1 MITELNSLQAVLVSI
16 LGVLVVFFVLLIIM
30 VFIMILGKVVGSKSK
45 KEAKKPEIAPAPAA
59 PAVQAAPA
67 PAEPAAVMSDGRV
80 QLNTVSDRTAVM
92 LMAIV
97 ADDLGKPLDELQFI
111 SVKEIGPAEGVEA

>member
-1 MITELNSLQAVLVSI
+1 MITELNFVQALLVSL

-30 VFIMILGKVVGSKSK
+30 CFTMILGKTVQRTAK
-45 KEAKKPEIAPAPAA
+45 KEKKPEAAPVPAAPAA
-59 PAVQAAPA
+59 PAVSA
-67 PAEPAAVMSDGRV
+67 PAEPAVIMSDGRV

-97 ADDLGKPLDELQFI
+97 ADDLGKPLDELQFV

>member
-1 MITELNSLQAVLVSI
+1 MITELNFVQALLVSL

-30 VFIMILGKVVGSKSK
+30 CFTMILGKVVSRAAK
-45 KEAKKPEIAPAPAA
+45 KEKKPEPAPAPAA
-59 PAVQAAPA
+59 PAAEPAPA
-67 PAEPAAVMSDGRV
+67 PAEPAPVMSDGRV

-97 ADDLGKPLDELQFI
+97 ADELGKPLDELQFVSI
-111 SVKEIGPAEGVEA
+111 KEIGPAEGVEA

>member
-1 MITELNSLQAVLVSI
+1 MITELNFVQALLVAL
-16 LGVLVVFFVLLIIM
+16 LGILVVFFVLLIIM
-30 VFIMILGKVVGSKSK
+30 CFTMILGKTVNSRAV
-45 KEAKKPEIAPAPAA
+45 KEEKKPAAAPVAAAPAA
-59 PAVQAAPA
+59 IPVAA
-67 PAEPAAVMSDGRV
+67 PAEPAAIMSDGRV

-97 ADDLGKPLDELQFI
+97 ADDLGKPLDELQFV

>member
-1 MITELNSLQAVLVSI
+1 MESLNLSQALLVSL

-30 VFIMILGKVVGSKSK
+30 WFIQLLGKVVGGA
-45 KEAKKPEIAPAPAA
+45 AKKAEKPAPAPAPAA
-59 PAVQAAPA
+59 APVAAPVQTAAPA
-67 PAEPAAVMSDGRV
+67 GPVMLDGRV

-97 ADDLGKPLDELQFI
+97 ADEMGLPLDELQFI
-111 SVKEIGPAEGVEA
+111 SIKEIGPAEGV

>member
-1 MITELNSLQAVLVSI
+1 MITELNFVQALLVSL

-30 VFIMILGKVVGSKSK
+30 CFTLILGKAVNAAGK
-45 KEAKKPEIAPAPAA
+45 KEKKPAAAPVAAAPAAAAIPAA
-59 PAVQAAPA
+59 PA
-67 PAEPAAVMSDGRV
+67 EPVPVMSDGRV

-97 ADDLGKPLDELQFI
+97 ADDLGKPLDELQFV